1 MRKSNEYYWENK
13 KDRTKMA
20 VAHTNEMAVKYPQ
33 RIANCIDKTVIY
45 DYRTKHPYGAVSKNV
60 GQMKMSILKTDT
72 VDALFKVDGEKIAVL
87 NFASYKNPG
96 GGFMIGSRA
105 QEECLCH
112 ESFLYNVLREFEED
126 YYWKNRKD
134 LNRALYR
141 DRALYS
147 PKVTF
152 EHDDEVKEADVIT
165 CASPNFSAAYKFVSR
180 EENNKWMRKRIRFLL
195 NIAKKEQVDTL
206 ILGAY
211 GCGVFQQD
219 PNFVAACFVE
229 ECEQIF
235 ENTNIHVVF
244 AVIPPLPNQ
253 TNNLLPFVAAV
264 ENYNKML
271 KRKNK

>member
-1 MRKSNEYYWENK
+1 
-13 KDRTKMA
+13 
-20 VAHTNEMAVKYPQ
+20 
-33 RIANCIDKTVIY
+33 
-45 DYRTKHPYGAVSKNV
+45 
-60 GQMKMSILKTDT
+60 
-72 VDALFKVDGEKIAVL
+72 
-87 NFASYKNPG
+87 
-96 GGFMIGSRA
+96 
-105 QEECLCH
+105 
-112 ESFLYNVLREFEED
+112 
-126 YYWKNRKD
+126 
-134 LNRALYR
+134 
-141 DRALYS
+141 
-147 PKVTF
+147 
-152 EHDDEVKEADVIT
+152 
-165 CASPNFSAAYKFVSR
+165 
-180 EENNKWMRKRIRFLL
+180 MRKRIRFLL

-219 PNFVAACFVE
+219 PSFVAACFVE